1 MSKTTIDL
9 LYCNPDKETK
19 KLLKKIKAT
28 IEDASDDI
36 HTKRVAIYYSIDK
49 KEKYKE
55 ILIKKGIIGNSM
67 SFLTGNL

>member
-1 MSKTTIDL
+1 MNETKMDL

-28 IEDASDDI
+28 IEDASDVI
-36 HTKRVAIYYSIDK
+36 HTERVAIYYPIDK
-49 KEKYKE
+49 KEKYKK
-55 ILIKKGIIGNSM
+55 ILVKKEIIGHSM